1 MALTV
6 YVVHILAF
14 HWLGDAMRGYTV
26 GDALVIVGL
35 FLSAAAVFA
44 TTWRALL
51 PRGPLELLMALPGIA
66 MRWRRAA

>member
-1 MALTV
+1 
-6 YVVHILAF
+6 VVHILAF

-44 TTWRALL
+44 TTWHTLL
-51 PRGPLELLMALPGIA
+51 RRGPLELLMALPGIA